1 LKREFRRIAAVL
13 SAVLA
18 VSAIFSCVST
28 TAFAQDTVETVEY
41 IAPTL
46 PEGVAEYDEAYPEN
60 LVPEQLY
67 AKSAILIEAN
77 SGTVVF
83 EKNAD
88 QKMYPASTT
97 KIMTIFLGIVK
108 GDLNATVTASTVSVN
123 LPEGSS
129 TIPLEVGETINFKD
143 LLYATFVR
151 SGNDGANLIAETL
164 VGSVSG
170 FADMMNAAAAEIG
183 CTGTHFANP
192 SGLDDIDHYT
202 TARDMAKIAWEAM
215 QNETFRDIAKTYT
228 YSLPR
233 SNLQGSRVL
242 IGTDTNWLN
251 NAEDNEYYYPNAIGI
266 KTGFLNRAGYCFVGA
281 AEKNGVE
288 LISVV
293 FYTTRNGRWTDT
305 KKLMEYG
312 FTQFTSVTPMELY
325 EMNPTEISTSGY
337 SLEDT
342 NLGRLELGIRARTDT
357 TPVEIVA
364 TKAEVEEMARNLRE
378 NVLIEYTRENFAAP
392 ITMGETFGTLT
403 YYPTDGGN
411 PAVYDLIATRSID
424 RRENAPK
431 TIAEIKEEAYAD
443 PNPFPPFSV
452 EAVFLLGWPFF
463 LLLGVVL
470 LLRGIFQKK
479 TKRGKKKHIPKPNT
493 RYFR

>member
-1 LKREFRRIAAVL
+1 MKREVRRITAVF
-13 SAVLA
+13 LA
-18 VSAIFSCVST
+18 VWAVTAIFGCAFP
-28 TAFAQDTVETVEY
+28 TASATGFTDEATY
-41 IAPTL
+41 IAPSL
-46 PEGVAEYDEAYPEN
+46 PEGVAQYSEAYPED

-67 AKSAILIEAN
+67 AKSAILIEAK

-88 QKMYPASTT
+88 QQMYPASTT
-97 KIMTIFLGIVK
+97 KILTVFLGIVR
-108 GDLNATVTASTVSVN
+108 GDLNATVTASTASVS

-129 TIPLEVGETINFKD
+129 SIPLKAGESINFKD

-164 VGSVSG
+164 VGSISG

-183 CTGTHFANP
+183 CTGTHFMNP

-202 TARDMAKIAWEAM
+202 TARDMAKIAREAM
-215 QNETFRDIAKTYT
+215 QNDTFRDIAKTYT

-251 NAEDNEYYYPNAIGI
+251 NAEDNEFYYPYATGI
-266 KTGFLNRAGYCFVGA
+266 KTGFLNRAGYCYVGS

-305 KKLMEYG
+305 RMLMEYG
-312 FTQFTSVTPMELY
+312 FTQFASVTPMELY

-357 TPVEIVA
+357 APVEIVA

-392 ITMGETFGTLT
+392 ITAGETFGTLT

-411 PAVYDLIATRSID
+411 PAVYDLYAARSIS

-431 TIAEIKEEAYAD
+431 TIAEIKEETYAD
-443 PNPFPPFSV
+443 PNPLPPFSV

-463 LLLGVVL
+463 LILGVVL
-470 LLRGIFQKK
+470 LLRGVFRKK
-479 TKRGKKKHIPKPNT
+479 TKRGKKKHIPKPKT